1 MAKKRFAAGMEDLFN
16 TETTEVRVL
25 TSAHSDPEEDSF
37 QEEVGGSERRPAS
50 KRFSSQLEALLA
62 EAFDNLTEE
71 GSSTSDSEESAGQ
84 SRRPRSG
91 LDLLIRSTTSD
102 TEEFKPQSHTTRRV
116 TLIFPKEHLEKLK
129 LLAKQEN
136 VYLKDII
143 NKLVSKYLT
152 EKGL

>member
-16 TETTEVRVL
+16 TDTTEIRVL
-25 TSAHSDPEEDSF
+25 TSALSDSDEGAL
-37 QEEVGGSERRPAS
+37 QEEVVSERRPAS

-62 EAFDNLTEE
+62 EAFDHLSDE
-71 GSSTSDSEESAGQ
+71 SSPLSASEEADEQ

-102 TEEFKPQSHTTRRV
+102 TEDFKPQSHTTRRV
-116 TLIFPKEHLEKLK
+116 TLIFPKDHLEKLK
-129 LLAKQEN
+129 VLAKQEN

-143 NKLVSKYLT
+143 NRLVSKYIT

>member
-16 TETTEVRVL
+16 TDTAEIRVL
-25 TSAHSDPEEDSF
+25 TSALSDSDEDSL
-37 QEEVGGSERRPAS
+37 QEEVVSERRPAS

-62 EAFDNLTEE
+62 EAFENISEE
-71 GSSTSDSEESAGQ
+71 GSNFTGAEEADEQ

-102 TEEFKPQSHTTRRV
+102 TDDFKPQSHTTRRV

-136 VYLKDII
+136 IYLKDII
-143 NKLVSKYLT
+143 NRLVSKYLT